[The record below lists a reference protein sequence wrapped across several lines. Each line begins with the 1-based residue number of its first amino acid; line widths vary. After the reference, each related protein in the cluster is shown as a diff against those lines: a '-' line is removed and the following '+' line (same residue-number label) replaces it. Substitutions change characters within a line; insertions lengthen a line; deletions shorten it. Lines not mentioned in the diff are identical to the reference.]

1 MCNLRGLLML
11 KLNRGDQAKA
21 CFMEALALDVK
32 CYDAFEQLVGGEMM
46 TLEEGVPSPFPL
58 YQKSAETSINFVE
71 WEFVQSLAYKEQTPE
86 DAEFVRLVYTS
97 RLRKYKH
104 SKEHALTRR
113 RLVEEFGLS
122 DNPDVLFSFADAL
135 YAQFRWSDCYAIT
148 SRYEFFVV
156 AS

>member
-1 MCNLRGLLML
+1 ML

-21 CFMEALALDVK
+21 CFTEALALDVK

-46 TLEEGVPSPFPL
+46 TLEEGALPSTE
-58 YQKSAETSINFVE
+58 SAEIPINLVE

-104 SKEHALTRR
+104 AKEHALTRR

-148 SRYEFFVV
+148 SRCELCQ
-156 AS
+156 